1 MACQVR
7 LGGLTPDGFWGFV
20 LPRLVFDFTTS
31 FKGGINI
38 RQQPSIHTLWLMP
51 EYRRFELVFLTALEV
66 PPGREEKLVG
76 TTIRLRQ
83 RIGTPDSV
91 RATGVWVQ

>member
-1 MACQVR
+1 M
-7 LGGLTPDGFWGFV
+7 PD
-20 LPRLVFDFTTS
+20 
-31 FKGGINI
+31 
-38 RQQPSIHTLWLMP
+38 
-51 EYRRFELVFLTALEV
+51 YRRFELVFLTVLEV

-76 TTIRLRQ
+76 TTIRLRR